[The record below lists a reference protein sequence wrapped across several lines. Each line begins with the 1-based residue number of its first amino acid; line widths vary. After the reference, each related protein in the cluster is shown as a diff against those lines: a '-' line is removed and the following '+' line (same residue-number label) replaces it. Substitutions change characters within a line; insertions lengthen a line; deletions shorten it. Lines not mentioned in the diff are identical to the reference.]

1 MDQPGAENGERMGD
15 VETEPSDTGT
25 GEWSAGASAGS
36 RSRPRSHVSS
46 ERSSQDRRPASAAA
60 ARTSTSTLG
69 GPEGVTEVGGH
80 VDSDDEDQEDTW
92 RNAATSSAIAAAVAA
107 ATADDDDDDDNYE
120 EQGGWEKPG
129 DPSGGGEREEGGEGD
144 RRGDEGSERGGSD
157 AEDDLVVLDP
167 DHPLMKRFQVALKKH
182 LVKQLERADLEAK
195 ELREVLRKRRS
206 EREEVGV
213 TLYGAQQELA
223 RQQQRLET
231 QQEQRANLAARRR
244 REEEELEATRGLHKA
259 QLDAVNQQRKQVA
272 SVQAEVERVALAV
285 LYAQE
290 AERDVSG
297 DVAVLKRAAQKAD
310 LEKYQTEE
318 IKMKQDMHVER
329 LTRQADATQERIA
342 MLEAQLSAQA
352 QDTQAARAGAAEARA
367 EIDAIVLEKRQLLQH
382 WNATLQGLRRR
393 DEAHATMQ
401 EALAESRREALSA
414 DTELS
419 NYKRLIRKEEE
430 RHGALT
436 VVLHRADA
444 EVAGVRRLT
453 AQCQEQQE
461 ALRADYA
468 TYARTLQETEVALAR
483 AVNERGA
490 RESELTVLRSHWERE
505 HTARSA
511 LEDAIMEA
519 LREQLTRDKAALY
532 SKKLVDKMRAR
543 KKELELDVARAENE
557 LARAA
562 LAVTQAGALE
572 ASRARALA
580 AAEEEVRAQE
590 ALVAR
595 AEAEAARRTALI
607 ARKQALVDLNNK
619 KVEQLVA
626 SAGGVELGPLE
637 LHIKELRRQLA
648 ERRAQSTELQAQWL
662 RAQGELVRESRER
675 EELTRTVAALRQRL
689 TILLQRKLRVEGEVV
704 QQQRGVRDTERR
716 TAALHHSLERLCS
729 LLERERSTRSGLQ
742 AGGALLEGEVVGALR
757 EAERDAVH
765 LAERLQELRD
775 DKGRLLSA
783 LLQAE
788 EQILLW
794 ERRTQLAKEM
804 RAAVDAD
811 VGHGEMK
818 AMRAEIH
825 RMQVRYTQLLK
836 QQERLMRDMELSVSR
851 RDTIATRAQVAGAP
865 ADRSSAA
872 ATTAVAL
879 QRALQALRTGIKD
892 VQTRVAQ
899 SDGEIAELREARVA
913 LEEELSSRRRR
924 LVEQR
929 GALEQLQEE
938 AHDLAEHKRKNLQ
951 DLVALQTRGKHLEAA
966 RGGRYRPLCSSA
978 EGVRAETER
987 QEERLHALATALHRL
1002 LGERPHLQGP
1012 LRPVSLALADRMQ
1025 RLQQQDEEE
1034 EQQQREERGQT
1045 LQQ

>member
-1 MDQPGAENGERMGD
+1 
-15 VETEPSDTGT
+15 
-25 GEWSAGASAGS
+25 
-36 RSRPRSHVSS
+36 
-46 ERSSQDRRPASAAA
+46 
-60 ARTSTSTLG
+60 
-69 GPEGVTEVGGH
+69 
-80 VDSDDEDQEDTW
+80 
-92 RNAATSSAIAAAVAA
+92 
-107 ATADDDDDDDNYE
+107 
-120 EQGGWEKPG
+120 
-129 DPSGGGEREEGGEGD
+129 
-144 RRGDEGSERGGSD
+144 
-157 AEDDLVVLDP
+157 
-167 DHPLMKRFQVALKKH
+167 MKRFQVALKKH
-182 LVKQLERADLEAK
+182 LVKQLERTDLEAK

-223 RQQQRLET
+223 RQQQRLEA
-231 QQEQRANLAARRR
+231 QQEQRASLAARRR
-244 REEEELEATRGLHKA
+244 HEEEELEATRGLHKA
-259 QLDAVNQQRKQVA
+259 RLDAVNQQRKQVA
-272 SVQAEVERVALAV
+272 SVRAEVERVALAV

-393 DEAHATMQ
+393 DEAHANMQ
-401 EALAESRREALSA
+401 EALAECRREALSA

-461 ALRADYA
+461 ALRTDYA

-490 RESELTVLRSHWERE
+490 RESELTVLRSRWERE
-505 HTARSA
+505 HAARSA

-562 LAVTQAGALE
+562 LAVTQAGARE
-572 ASRARALA
+572 ASRARTLA
-580 AAEEEVRAQE
+580 AAEEETRAQE

-595 AEAEAARRTALI
+595 AETEAARRTALI

-675 EELTRTVAALRQRL
+675 EELARTVAALRQRL
-689 TILLQRKLRVEGEVV
+689 TILLQRKLRVEGEVA

-729 LLERERSTRSGLQ
+729 LLERERSMRSGLQ
-742 AGGALLEGEVVGALR
+742 AGRALLEGEVVGALR
-757 EAERDAVH
+757 EAERDAVR

-836 QQERLMRDMELSVSR
+836 QQERLMRDMEASVSR
-851 RDTIATRAQVAGAP
+851 RDTITTRAQVAGAHG
-865 ADRSSAA
+865 DRSSSATAA

-879 QRALQALRTGIKD
+879 QRVLQALRTGIKD

-899 SDGEIAELREARVA
+899 SDGEIAELREACVA

-929 GALEQLQEE
+929 GALEQLEEE
-938 AHDLAEHKRKNLQ
+938 AHDLAERKRKNLQ

-1034 EQQQREERGQT
+1034 EQQQREERGQM